1 MRDHCVLDCFPIER
15 LHLRVKG
22 EADPVCNTRT
32 FEKSVL
38 AGVVIQHTLLLEKGL
53 RGGLRGN
60 ECALP
65 GAAGVRVADKMDCN
79 GLEITTSD
87 FVAHLP
93 DEWLAQVICCLC
105 DDSGD
110 LFAVLQPMEVVEQ
123 IGDGSFRCRCGG
135 PRVVSEA
142 VALEQ
147 TAAWYWVGEEVVV
160 VRR

>member
-1 MRDHCVLDCFPIER
+1 MRFATSRRGARRRQDGLQWLRDH
-15 LHLRVKG
+15 
-22 EADPVCNTRT
+22 
-32 FEKSVL
+32 
-38 AGVVIQHTLLLEKGL
+38 
-53 RGGLRGN
+53 
-60 ECALP
+60 
-65 GAAGVRVADKMDCN
+65 DKR
-79 GLEITTSD
+79 
-87 FVAHLP
+87 AHLA